1 VFQAP
6 STGIMMLVVEGKPRG
21 TNDPAVGTALTE
33 PLPGGVPDLL
43 VVGTQALGNGNPA
56 VICPG
61 TAGSFSDGV
70 PAASFP
76 DPDAAAL
83 RDMACR
89 FLVVNINDPCTLN
102 SNGAPALGNA
112 SAGPTVQF
120 CGWNMPTARYVHV
133 GDTTFTVRLRNTAG
147 QLGPPEQ
154 IIVRR
159 Q

>member
-1 VFQAP
+1 
-6 STGIMMLVVEGKPRG
+6 M
-21 TNDPAVGTALTE
+21 
-33 PLPGGVPDLL
+33 
-43 VVGTQALGNGNPA
+43 
-56 VICPG
+56 ICPG
-61 TAGSFSDGV
+61 TAGSGSDGV

-89 FLVVNINDPCTLN
+89 FLAVNINDPCTLN
-102 SNGAPALGNA
+102 SKGLPALGNG

-120 CGWNMPTARYVHV
+120 CGWNMPTARYVQV

-159 Q
+159 E

>member
-1 VFQAP
+1 MFRAP
-6 STGIMMLVVEGKPRG
+6 SNGLTMLVVEGKPRG

-61 TAGSFSDGV
+61 PAAAGSDGV
-70 PAASFP
+70 PATSFP
-76 DPDAAAL
+76 NPDAAAL
-83 RDMACR
+83 ADFACR
-89 FLVVNINDPCTLN
+89 FRLFNVNEPCTLN
-102 SNGAPALGNA
+102 SNGSEALGNG

-120 CGWNMPTARYVHV
+120 CGSSMGAGQYVQV

-159 Q
+159 P